1 MTTWHCILLG
11 LVQGLTEF
19 LPVSSSAHLVA
30 AERLLN
36 VRPPGVFLEVALH
49 AGTLAAV
56 LLVLWR
62 EIAVLARD
70 GLWGA
75 LLYLRGA
82 GRAAVAERAPM
93 FGTALAIVVGTIPAA
108 LAGVLAEDAIAG
120 LFANLTA
127 AGVCLC
133 VTGLIL
139 LGSRWAPAGTRT
151 RVTVGR
157 GLAIGLAQSLALLPG
172 ISRSGITIVA
182 GRLAGLDR
190 RLAGRFSF
198 LLAVPALAGA
208 AVLELIRTLPGEPGA
223 AGDSLI
229 RAGALASGVLVSTL
243 VGTVSLLLL
252 LRVIERGR
260 LHWFAAYCLPAGAAM
275 LLAGVLS

>member
-1 MTTWHCILLG
+1 
-11 LVQGLTEF
+11 
-19 LPVSSSAHLVA
+19 
-30 AERLLN
+30 
-36 VRPPGVFLEVALH
+36 
-49 AGTLAAV
+49 
-56 LLVLWR
+56 
-62 EIAVLARD
+62 
-70 GLWGA
+70 
-75 LLYLRGA
+75 
-82 GRAAVAERAPM
+82 M